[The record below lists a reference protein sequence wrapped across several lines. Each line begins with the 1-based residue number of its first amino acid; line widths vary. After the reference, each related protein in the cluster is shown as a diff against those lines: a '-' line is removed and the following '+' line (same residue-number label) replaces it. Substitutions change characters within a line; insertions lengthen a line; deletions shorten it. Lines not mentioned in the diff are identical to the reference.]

1 MHCTRFASSP
11 LRTGQLPNAIS
22 RRQTAAPA
30 GSKQQGSPE
39 REGPAAALSEP
50 DPVHASRAACGSAAI
65 ETFLCIWA
73 GRHYIF
79 LKISLSSILL
89 HALVHT
95 PPGHFKQHDGQGLG
109 RCTEM
114 GPVKRTTVGGC
125 GAGGGSALIC
135 RFLMGT
141 GAGGGRLSEPPSCA
155 QAGNHQR

>member
-109 RCTEM
+109 LDCFTAPPPRTE
-114 GPVKRTTVGGC
+114 C
-125 GAGGGSALIC
+125 GRHPIFYPRASHTIGNEESVAHPLL
-135 RFLMGT
+135 RFASL
-141 GAGGGRLSEPPSCA
+141 LDFVFYHC
-155 QAGNHQR
+155 